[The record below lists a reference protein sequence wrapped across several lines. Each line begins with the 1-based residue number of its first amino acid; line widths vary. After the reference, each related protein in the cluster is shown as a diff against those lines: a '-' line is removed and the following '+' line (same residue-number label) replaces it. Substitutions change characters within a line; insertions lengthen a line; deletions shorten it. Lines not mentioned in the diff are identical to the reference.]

1 VATESGGAYMLFNCE
16 ELSILET
23 LVLNKIVNIRCKKLE
38 LLMDKEFID
47 DNEYVK
53 EERCFDNQLNELA
66 ILHNKIL
73 KYLEG

>member
-1 VATESGGAYMLFNCE
+1 MLFNCE